1 MRKAILVGVLAVI
14 SLFLG
19 LHVFRSAVLGKV
31 LYQGLLCSL
40 LPLAHIGSSRSK
52 WREGF
57 KRIGFK
63 LPFIGRAFAW
73 TAFLCILIWGL
84 VLLAYLLF
92 ARYLPEKEELWRLIK
107 DLGVSRRS
115 LYLIGAYVMV
125 VNPFLEEFF
134 WRGYVQSFLMD
145 GCSSWLRILVPSIF
159 FGGIHFFPLVLI
171 LPAGWSL
178 ILSAGIGCVGALWAF
193 SRVHS
198 DSLFPALLSHSVGA
212 DLMLVYLAWRLLS

>member
-1 MRKAILVGVLAVI
+1 MVGAVAVTC
-14 SLFLG
+14 LFLA
-19 LHVFRSAVLGKV
+19 LHVFRSIVLSKV
-31 LYQGLLCSL
+31 LYQGLLCSV
-40 LPLAHIGSSRSK
+40 LPLVHIGSSRSK

-63 LPFIGRAFAW
+63 LPFVGRAFAW

-134 WRGYVQSFLMD
+134 WRGYVQSFLMN
-145 GCSSWLRILVPSIF
+145 GCSSWLRVLIPSIF
-159 FGGIHFFPLVLI
+159 FGGIHFVPLILVL
-171 LPAGWSL
+171 PPVCSL
-178 ILSAGIGCVGALWAF
+178 ILSGGIGCVGALWAF
-193 SRVHS
+193 SRLNS
-198 DSLFPALLSHSVGA
+198 DSLLPAVLSHSVGA
-212 DLMLVYLAWRLLS
+212 DVMLVYLAWRILF